1 MALLSKKAMN
11 FAYGMGAAVVI
22 LGALFKITHLEFG
35 FITGNLMLT
44 IGLVTEALI
53 FGLSAFEPVDNEL
66 DWSLVYP
73 ELAQAEEVKTKKAV
87 APKMEGT
94 VTQQLDQMM
103 AEAKVGPELI
113 ASLGDGLRNFG
124 DRVAAISSAAD
135 ITSSSNEF
143 AAKLQAASK
152 SVEGLS
158 SSYANVS
165 ETMQAFSDSLAD
177 ARNFKDEVGK
187 LTQNLSSLN
196 AVYGN
201 MLSAMTINK

>member
-1 MALLSKKAMN
+1 MAKV
-11 FAYGMGAAVVI
+11 YGIGAAIVI
-22 LGALFKITHLEFG
+22 VGALFKIIHLKFANELL
-35 FITGNLMLT
+35 IV
-44 IGLVTEALI
+44 GLLTEAGI
-53 FGLSAFEPVDNEL
+53 FFLSAFEKPHVDY

-73 ELAQAEEVKTKKAV
+73 ELAHAEEVKTKKAT

>member
-1 MALLSKKAMN
+1 MNNYKNMMAKV
-11 FAYGMGAAVVI
+11 YGIGAAIVI
-22 LGALFKITHLEFG
+22 VGALFKIIHLKFANELL
-35 FITGNLMLT
+35 IV
-44 IGLVTEALI
+44 GLLTEAGI
-53 FGLSAFEPVDNEL
+53 FFLSAFEKPHVDY

-135 ITSSSNEF
+135 IASSSNEF

-158 SSYANVS
+158 SSYANVT

>member
-1 MALLSKKAMN
+1 MNNYKNLMAKV
-11 FAYGMGAAVVI
+11 YGIGAAIVI
-22 LGALFKITHLEFG
+22 VGALFKIIHLKFANELL
-35 FITGNLMLT
+35 IV
-44 IGLVTEALI
+44 GLLTEAGI
-53 FGLSAFEPVDNEL
+53 FFLSAFEKPHVDY

-187 LTQNLSSLN
+187 LSQNLASLN

>member
-1 MALLSKKAMN
+1 MNNYKNLMAKI
-11 FAYGMGAAVVI
+11 YGIGAAIVI
-22 LGALFKITHLEFG
+22 VGALFKIIHLKFANE
-35 FITGNLMLT
+35 LLVV
-44 IGLVTEALI
+44 GLLTEAGI
-53 FGLSAFEPVDNEL
+53 FFLSAFEKPHVDY

-187 LTQNLSSLN
+187 LSHNLASLN

>member
-1 MALLSKKAMN
+1 VKNKKA
-11 FAYGMGAAVVI
+11 A
-22 LGALFKITHLEFG
+22 
-35 FITGNLMLT
+35 
-44 IGLVTEALI
+44 
-53 FGLSAFEPVDNEL
+53 
-66 DWSLVYP
+66 
-73 ELAQAEEVKTKKAV
+73 

-187 LTQNLSSLN
+187 LSQNLASLN

>member
-1 MALLSKKAMN
+1 MNNYKNLMAKI
-11 FAYGMGAAVVI
+11 YGIGAAIVI
-22 LGALFKITHLEFG
+22 VGALFKIIHLKFANELL
-35 FITGNLMLT
+35 IV
-44 IGLVTEALI
+44 GLLTEAGI
-53 FGLSAFEPVDNEL
+53 FFLSAFEKPHVDY

-143 AAKLQAASK
+143 ASKLQAASK

-187 LTQNLSSLN
+187 LSHNLASLN

>member
-1 MALLSKKAMN
+1 MAKV
-11 FAYGMGAAVVI
+11 YGIGAAIVI
-22 LGALFKITHLEFG
+22 VGALFKIIHLKFANELL
-35 FITGNLMLT
+35 IV
-44 IGLVTEALI
+44 GLLTEAGI
-53 FGLSAFEPVDNEL
+53 FFLSAFEKPHVDY

-94 VTQQLDQMM
+94 ITQQLDQMM

-135 ITSSSNEF
+135 IASSSNEF

-158 SSYANVS
+158 SSYANVT

>member
-1 MALLSKKAMN
+1 MNNYKNLMAKV
-11 FAYGMGAAVVI
+11 YGIGAAIVI
-22 LGALFKITHLEFG
+22 VGALFKIIHLKFANELL
-35 FITGNLMLT
+35 IV
-44 IGLVTEALI
+44 GLLTEAGI
-53 FGLSAFEPVDNEL
+53 FFLSAFEKPHVDY

-94 VTQQLDQMM
+94 ITQQLDQMM

-135 ITSSSNEF
+135 IASSSNEF

-158 SSYANVS
+158 SSYANVT

>member
-1 MALLSKKAMN
+1 MNNYKNIMAKV
-11 FAYGMGAAVVI
+11 YGIGAAIVI
-22 LGALFKITHLEFG
+22 IGALFKIIHLKFANELL
-35 FITGNLMLT
+35 IV
-44 IGLVTEALI
+44 GLLTEAGI
-53 FGLSAFEPVDNEL
+53 FFLSAFEKPHADY

-73 ELAQAEEVKTKKAV
+73 ELAHAEEVKTKKAV

-143 AAKLQAASK
+143 ASKLQAASK

>member
-1 MALLSKKAMN
+1 MNNYKNIMAKV
-11 FAYGMGAAVVI
+11 YGIGAAIVI
-22 LGALFKITHLEFG
+22 VGALFKIIHLKFANELL
-35 FITGNLMLT
+35 IV
-44 IGLVTEALI
+44 GLLTEAGI
-53 FGLSAFEPVDNEL
+53 FFLSAFEKPHVDY

-73 ELAQAEEVKTKKAV
+73 ELAHAEEVKTKKAV

>member
-1 MALLSKKAMN
+1 MAKI
-11 FAYGMGAAVVI
+11 YGIGAAIVI
-22 LGALFKITHLEFG
+22 VGALFKIIHLKFANELL
-35 FITGNLMLT
+35 IV
-44 IGLVTEALI
+44 GLLTEAGI
-53 FGLSAFEPVDNEL
+53 FFLSAFEKPHVDY

>member
-1 MALLSKKAMN
+1 MNNYKNMMAKI
-11 FAYGMGAAVVI
+11 YGIGAAIVI
-22 LGALFKITHLEFG
+22 VGALFKIIHLKFANELL
-35 FITGNLMLT
+35 IV
-44 IGLVTEALI
+44 GLLTEAGI
-53 FGLSAFEPVDNEL
+53 FFLSAFEKPHVDY

>member
-1 MALLSKKAMN
+1 MSNYKNIMAKV
-11 FAYGMGAAVVI
+11 YGIGAAVVI
-22 LGALFKITHLEFG
+22 IGALFKIIHLKFANELL
-35 FITGNLMLT
+35 IV
-44 IGLVTEALI
+44 GLLTEAGI
-53 FGLSAFEPVDNEL
+53 FFLSAFEKPHVEY
-66 DWSLVYP
+66 DWALVYP
-73 ELAQAEEVKTKKAV
+73 ELAQAEEVAKPKKAA

-135 ITSSSNEF
+135 IASSSNEF
-143 AAKLQAASK
+143 ASKLQAASK

-158 SSYANVS
+158 SSYANIS

-187 LTQNLSSLN
+187 LTQNLASLN

>member
-1 MALLSKKAMN
+1 MNNYKNLMAKI
-11 FAYGMGAAVVI
+11 YGIGAAIVI
-22 LGALFKITHLEFG
+22 VGALFKIIHLKFANELL
-35 FITGNLMLT
+35 IV
-44 IGLVTEALI
+44 GLLTEAGI
-53 FGLSAFEPVDNEL
+53 FFLSAFEKPHTEY

>member
-1 MALLSKKAMN
+1 MNNYKNMMAKV
-11 FAYGMGAAVVI
+11 YGIGAAIVI
-22 LGALFKITHLEFG
+22 VGALFKIIHLKFANELL
-35 FITGNLMLT
+35 IV
-44 IGLVTEALI
+44 GLLTEAGI
-53 FGLSAFEPVDNEL
+53 FFLSAFEKPHVDY

>member
-1 MALLSKKAMN
+1 MNNYKNLMAKI
-11 FAYGMGAAVVI
+11 YGIGAAIVI
-22 LGALFKITHLEFG
+22 VGALFKIIHLKFANELL
-35 FITGNLMLT
+35 IV
-44 IGLVTEALI
+44 GLLTEAGI
-53 FGLSAFEPVDNEL
+53 FFLSAFEKPHVEY

>member
-1 MALLSKKAMN
+1 MNNYKNIMAKV
-11 FAYGMGAAVVI
+11 YGIGAAIVI
-22 LGALFKITHLEFG
+22 IGALFKIIHLKFANELL
-35 FITGNLMLT
+35 IV
-44 IGLVTEALI
+44 GLLTEAGI
-53 FGLSAFEPVDNEL
+53 FFLSAFEKPHADY

-73 ELAQAEEVKTKKAV
+73 ELAHAEEVKTKKAT

>member
-1 MALLSKKAMN
+1 MAKV
-11 FAYGMGAAVVI
+11 YGIGAAIVI
-22 LGALFKITHLEFG
+22 VGALFKIIHLKFANELL
-35 FITGNLMLT
+35 IV
-44 IGLVTEALI
+44 GLLTEAGI
-53 FGLSAFEPVDNEL
+53 FFLSAFEKPHTDY

>member
-1 MALLSKKAMN
+1 MNNYKNLMAKI
-11 FAYGMGAAVVI
+11 YGIGAAIVI
-22 LGALFKITHLEFG
+22 VGALFKIIHLKFANELL
-35 FITGNLMLT
+35 IV
-44 IGLVTEALI
+44 GLLTEAGI
-53 FGLSAFEPVDNEL
+53 FFLSAFEKPHVDY

-158 SSYANVS
+158 LSYANVS

-187 LTQNLSSLN
+187 LSQNLASLN

>member
-1 MALLSKKAMN
+1 MNNYKNLMAKI
-11 FAYGMGAAVVI
+11 YGIGAAIVI
-22 LGALFKITHLEFG
+22 VGALFKIIHLKFANELL
-35 FITGNLMLT
+35 IV
-44 IGLVTEALI
+44 GLLTEAGI
-53 FGLSAFEPVDNEL
+53 FFLSAFEKPHVDY

>member
-1 MALLSKKAMN
+1 MNNYKNLMAKV
-11 FAYGMGAAVVI
+11 YGIGAAIVI
-22 LGALFKITHLEFG
+22 VGALFKIIHLKFANELL
-35 FITGNLMLT
+35 IV
-44 IGLVTEALI
+44 GLLTEAGI
-53 FGLSAFEPVDNEL
+53 FFLSAFEKPHVDY

-73 ELAQAEEVKTKKAV
+73 ELAHADEVKTKKAA

-135 ITSSSNEF
+135 IASSSNEF

-158 SSYANVS
+158 SSYANVT

>member
-1 MALLSKKAMN
+1 MAKI
-11 FAYGMGAAVVI
+11 YGIGAAIVI
-22 LGALFKITHLEFG
+22 VGALFKIIHLKFANELL
-35 FITGNLMLT
+35 IV
-44 IGLVTEALI
+44 GLLTEAGI
-53 FGLSAFEPVDNEL
+53 FFLSAFEKPHVDY

-187 LTQNLSSLN
+187 LSHNLASLN

>member
-1 MALLSKKAMN
+1 MNNYKNLMAKI
-11 FAYGMGAAVVI
+11 YGIGAAIVI
-22 LGALFKITHLEFG
+22 VGALFKIIHLKFANELL
-35 FITGNLMLT
+35 IV
-44 IGLVTEALI
+44 GLLTEAGI
-53 FGLSAFEPVDNEL
+53 FFLSAFEKPHVDY

-187 LTQNLSSLN
+187 LSQNLASLN

>member
-1 MALLSKKAMN
+1 MNNYKNIMAKV
-11 FAYGMGAAVVI
+11 YGIGAAIVI
-22 LGALFKITHLEFG
+22 VGALFKIIHLKFANELL
-35 FITGNLMLT
+35 IV
-44 IGLVTEALI
+44 GLLTEAGI
-53 FGLSAFEPVDNEL
+53 FFLSAFEKPHVDY

>member
-1 MALLSKKAMN
+1 MNNYKNMMAKV
-11 FAYGMGAAVVI
+11 YGIGAAIVI
-22 LGALFKITHLEFG
+22 VGALFKIIHLKFANE
-35 FITGNLMLT
+35 LLVV
-44 IGLVTEALI
+44 GLLTEAGI
-53 FGLSAFEPVDNEL
+53 FFLSAFEKPHVDY

>member
-1 MALLSKKAMN
+1 MAKI
-11 FAYGMGAAVVI
+11 YGIGAAIVI
-22 LGALFKITHLEFG
+22 VGALFKIIHLKFANELL
-35 FITGNLMLT
+35 IV
-44 IGLVTEALI
+44 GLLTEAGI
-53 FGLSAFEPVDNEL
+53 FFLSAFEKPHVDY

-135 ITSSSNEF
+135 IASSSNEF
-143 AAKLQAASK
+143 ASKLQAASK

-158 SSYANVS
+158 SSYANVT

>member
-1 MALLSKKAMN
+1 MNNYKNLMAKV
-11 FAYGMGAAVVI
+11 YGIGAAIVI
-22 LGALFKITHLEFG
+22 VGALFKIIHLKFANELL
-35 FITGNLMLT
+35 IV
-44 IGLVTEALI
+44 GLLTEAGI
-53 FGLSAFEPVDNEL
+53 FFLSAFEKPHVDY

-158 SSYANVS
+158 SSYANVT

>member
-1 MALLSKKAMN
+1 MNNYKNLMAKI
-11 FAYGMGAAVVI
+11 YGIGAAIVI
-22 LGALFKITHLEFG
+22 VGALFKIIHLKFANE
-35 FITGNLMLT
+35 LLVV
-44 IGLVTEALI
+44 GLLTEAGI
-53 FGLSAFEPVDNEL
+53 FFLSAFEKPHVDY

-143 AAKLQAASK
+143 ASKLQAASK

-158 SSYANVS
+158 SSYANVT

>member
-1 MALLSKKAMN
+1 MNNYKNLMAKV
-11 FAYGMGAAVVI
+11 YGIGAAIVI
-22 LGALFKITHLEFG
+22 VGALFKIIHLKFANELL
-35 FITGNLMLT
+35 IV
-44 IGLVTEALI
+44 GLLTEAGI
-53 FGLSAFEPVDNEL
+53 FFLSAFEKPHVDY

-73 ELAQAEEVKTKKAV
+73 ELAQAEEVKTKKSA

-187 LTQNLSSLN
+187 LSQNLASLN

>member
-1 MALLSKKAMN
+1 MNNYKNLMAKV
-11 FAYGMGAAVVI
+11 YGIGAAIVI
-22 LGALFKITHLEFG
+22 VGALFKIIHLKFANELL
-35 FITGNLMLT
+35 IV
-44 IGLVTEALI
+44 GLLTEAGI
-53 FGLSAFEPVDNEL
+53 FFLSAFEKPHVDY

>member
-1 MALLSKKAMN
+1 MNNYKNLMAKV
-11 FAYGMGAAVVI
+11 YGIGAAIVI
-22 LGALFKITHLEFG
+22 VGALFKIIHLKFANELL
-35 FITGNLMLT
+35 IV
-44 IGLVTEALI
+44 GLLTEAGI
-53 FGLSAFEPVDNEL
+53 FFLSAFEKPHVDY

-73 ELAQAEEVKTKKAV
+73 ELAQAEEVKTKKAA
-87 APKMEGT
+87 APKKEGT

>member
-1 MALLSKKAMN
+1 MNNYKNLMAKI
-11 FAYGMGAAVVI
+11 YGIGAAIVI
-22 LGALFKITHLEFG
+22 VGALFKIIHLKFANELL
-35 FITGNLMLT
+35 IV
-44 IGLVTEALI
+44 GLLTEAGI
-53 FGLSAFEPVDNEL
+53 FFLSAFEKPHVDY

-135 ITSSSNEF
+135 IASSSNEF
-143 AAKLQAASK
+143 ASKLQAASK

-158 SSYANVS
+158 SSYANVT

>member
-1 MALLSKKAMN
+1 MNNYKNLMAKV
-11 FAYGMGAAVVI
+11 YGIGAAIVI
-22 LGALFKITHLEFG
+22 VGALFKIIHLKFANELL
-35 FITGNLMLT
+35 IV
-44 IGLVTEALI
+44 GLLTEAGI
-53 FGLSAFEPVDNEL
+53 FFLSAFEKPHTEY

>member
-1 MALLSKKAMN
+1 MSNYKNIMAKV
-11 FAYGMGAAVVI
+11 YGIGAAVVI
-22 LGALFKITHLEFG
+22 VGALFKIIHLKFANELL
-35 FITGNLMLT
+35 IV
-44 IGLVTEALI
+44 GLLTEAGI
-53 FGLSAFEPVDNEL
+53 FFLSAFEKPHVEY
-66 DWSLVYP
+66 DWALVYP
-73 ELAQAEEVKTKKAV
+73 ELAHAEEAAKPKKAA
-87 APKMEGT
+87 APKLEGT

-135 ITSSSNEF
+135 IASSSNEF
-143 AAKLQAASK
+143 ASKLQAASK

-158 SSYANVS
+158 SSYANIS

-187 LTQNLSSLN
+187 LTQNLASLN

>member
-1 MALLSKKAMN
+1 MNNYKNMMAKV
-11 FAYGMGAAVVI
+11 YGIGAAIVI
-22 LGALFKITHLEFG
+22 VGALFKIIHLKFANELL
-35 FITGNLMLT
+35 IV
-44 IGLVTEALI
+44 GLLTEAGI
-53 FGLSAFEPVDNEL
+53 FFLSAFEKPHTDY